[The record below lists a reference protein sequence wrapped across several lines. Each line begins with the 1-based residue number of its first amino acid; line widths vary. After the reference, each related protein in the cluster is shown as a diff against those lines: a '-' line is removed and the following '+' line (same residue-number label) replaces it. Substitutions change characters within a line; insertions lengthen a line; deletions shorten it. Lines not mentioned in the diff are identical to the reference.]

1 MSSAKELPLFKVFFT
16 VGMLVFIFGLSF
28 IFIDL
33 IVKSFTEGL
42 REIGY
47 RFVVAGI
54 VSISIGYLYRYH
66 KPLGFIMSNLKKKI
80 TKQDRFSEWGRP

>member
-1 MSSAKELPLFKVFFT
+1 
-16 VGMLVFIFGLSF
+16 MLVFIFGLAF

-66 KPLGFIMSNLKKKI
+66 KPLRFIMSNLKKKI